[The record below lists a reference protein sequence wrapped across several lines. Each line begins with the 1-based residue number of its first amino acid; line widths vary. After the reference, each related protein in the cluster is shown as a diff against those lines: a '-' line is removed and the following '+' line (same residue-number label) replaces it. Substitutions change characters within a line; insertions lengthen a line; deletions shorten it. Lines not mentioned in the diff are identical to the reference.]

1 MKLKNR
7 LLTTLGIVASIGF
20 TSCSDKNDETSSDP
34 TNKSESIDLTKFILK
49 EEPAD
54 AVDIF
59 DLRTTATSGNSVT
72 FKGKIIG
79 AEKVFIDDLAV
90 MIMGDP
96 KKLTSCDLRDG
107 DGCQQPWDVCCDL
120 PKDRKASILTVQ
132 ILDSS
137 GKPLKKGL
145 KGLAGI
151 KELNH
156 LTITGVVDKSS
167 TKDNMLIN
175 ATGIFVQQ

>member
-1 MKLKNR
+1 MKLKNI
-7 LLTTLGIVASIGF
+7 LITSLGIVASMALI
-20 TSCSDKNDETSSDP
+20 SCSDKKDQASSDP
-34 TNKSESIDLTKFILK
+34 AKNSEDIDLTKFILK

-59 DLRTTATSGNSVT
+59 DLRTTATAGNSVT
-72 FKGKIIG
+72 FKGKVIG
-79 AEKVFIDDLAV
+79 ANQVFIDGLAV

-96 KKLTSCDLRDG
+96 KKLTSCDLRPG
-107 DGCQQPWDVCCDL
+107 DDCKRPWDVCCDL
-120 PKDRKASILTVQ
+120 PKDKKSSILTVQ
-132 ILDSS
+132 IVDSS
-137 GKPLKKGL
+137 GRPVKKGL

-156 LTITGVVDKSS
+156 LTITGIVDKSS

-175 ATGIFVQQ
+175 ATGIFVQP